1 MKKGINGMADSA
13 SNLGEIL
20 KNSIESMK
28 DIAGVSTIIGDPINT
43 PSGTIIIP
51 VSKVSMGIA
60 AGGLDYGKGEGTKV
74 SQNSEVKRNGR
85 KNFGGGGGTGIT
97 ITPVSFLV
105 ISASGDVEILNV
117 GADMPP
123 AGPVESMAN
132 LIEKSP
138 DILSRLKNV
147 ISGFKSG
154 KDNDKGENVTAEG
167 APEKDL

>member
-1 MKKGINGMADSA
+1 M
-13 SNLGEIL
+13 
-20 KNSIESMK
+20 
-28 DIAGVSTIIGDPINT
+28 
-43 PSGTIIIP
+43 
-51 VSKVSMGIA
+51 
-60 AGGLDYGKGEGTKV
+60 
-74 SQNSEVKRNGR
+74 SQSSEVKRNGR

>member
-1 MKKGINGMADSA
+1 MNKGINGMADSA

-60 AGGLDYGKGEGTKV
+60 SGGLDYGKGEGTKV
-74 SQNSEVKRNGR
+74 SQSSEVKRNGR

>member
-1 MKKGINGMADSA
+1 MSRLPEPTSEENGINGMADSA

-60 AGGLDYGKGEGTKV
+60 SGGLDYGKGEGTKV
-74 SQNSEVKRNGR
+74 SQSSEVKRNGR

-97 ITPVSFLV
+97 ITPVSFLGNFS
-105 ISASGDVEILNV
+105 I
-117 GADMPP
+117 
-123 AGPVESMAN
+123 
-132 LIEKSP
+132 
-138 DILSRLKNV
+138 R
-147 ISGFKSG
+147 
-154 KDNDKGENVTAEG
+154 
-167 APEKDL
+167 

>member
-60 AGGLDYGKGEGTKV
+60 SGGLDYG
-74 SQNSEVKRNGR
+74 GR
-85 KNFGGGGGTGIT
+85 GY
-97 ITPVSFLV
+97 
-105 ISASGDVEILNV
+105 
-117 GADMPP
+117 
-123 AGPVESMAN
+123 
-132 LIEKSP
+132 KSVP
-138 DILSRLKNV
+138 ELR
-147 ISGFKSG
+147 G
-154 KDNDKGENVTAEG
+154 KT
-167 APEKDL
+167 